1 MTNKPLILGV
11 VTALAMAGGQTYA
24 AMTCPG
30 SVTVETIASTQNFRC
45 TDFDGDSTFSH
56 FSFSNNGI
64 GSAEVAF
71 GDDSV
76 RLDSKDT
83 PLLHGFPSGTAFA
96 YELSTV
102 AVGRQHPIVS
112 GATVLVSVSG
122 TAPHRVSTTSSFNG
136 MSVTVAN
143 GGSGHA
149 QPGVAEVTVT
159 NTSTLGHGNNGRLN
173 AITNDFI
180 LSPAVSTPEPMSLS
194 LFGLGLVGLAFARR
208 RR

>member
-1 MTNKPLILGV
+1 
-11 VTALAMAGGQTYA
+11 
-24 AMTCPG
+24 
-30 SVTVETIASTQNFRC
+30 
-45 TDFDGDSTFSH
+45 
-56 FSFSNNGI
+56 
-64 GSAEVAF
+64 
-71 GDDSV
+71 
-76 RLDSKDT
+76 
-83 PLLHGFPSGTAFA
+83 
-96 YELSTV
+96 
-102 AVGRQHPIVS
+102 
-112 GATVLVSVSG
+112 
-122 TAPHRVSTTSSFNG
+122 